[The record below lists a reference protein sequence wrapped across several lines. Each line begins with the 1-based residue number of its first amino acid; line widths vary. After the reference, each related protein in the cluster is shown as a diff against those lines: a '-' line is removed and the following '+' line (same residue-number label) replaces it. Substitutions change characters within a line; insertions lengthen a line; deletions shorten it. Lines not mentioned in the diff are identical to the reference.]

1 MGKRYL
7 LTCYHGGYFGFFVL
21 QILDNER
28 SADRLPAAD
37 GYQPYVDLLQSG
49 TADVDAT
56 GGLRELQQAMGAT
69 DEEMAMLQQLGEGSW
84 PVEDADI
91 MDLDNQKSDSTT
103 LTGAPT
109 SATSTSTNTP
119 ASRLAKLVEGARE
132 RTRSEEDGSG
142 ASSITM
148 VL

>member
-1 MGKRYL
+1 
-7 LTCYHGGYFGFFVL
+7 
-21 QILDNER
+21 
-28 SADRLPAAD
+28 
-37 GYQPYVDLLQSG
+37 
-49 TADVDAT
+49 
-56 GGLRELQQAMGAT
+56 MGAT

-109 SATSTSTNTP
+109 SASNTSTNTS
-119 ASRLAKLVEGARE
+119 ASRLAKLVEGATGE
-132 RTRSEEDGSG
+132 RNRNEEDGSG
-142 ASSITM
+142 AASVAM

>member
-1 MGKRYL
+1 M
-7 LTCYHGGYFGFFVL
+7 L

-28 SADRLPAAD
+28 SADRLSAAD

-91 MDLDNQKSDSTT
+91 MDLDNQKSESTK
-103 LTGAPT
+103 LNVAPT
-109 SATSTSTNTP
+109 TAASTSTNT
-119 ASRLAKLVEGARE
+119 AATRLSKLVEGTTKDRAKN
-132 RTRSEEDGSG
+132 EEDGSG
-142 ASSITM
+142 VSSNAM